1 MFTENLV
8 QPPDFCSHRTF
19 LYLIYIL
26 PNKLLLNL
34 KKNTL
39 KKRWTMQEI
48 ISPLF
53 LNIQSSHCN
62 ALNENLF
69 YLDYP
74 NIVENCRHYL
84 GLCLGINI
92 CWMVW
97 WFQGKWINMFA
108 KCLTKILARSHSQIM
123 SAAKVGRVGKWWK
136 TLTKGRSGVRKSAD
150 KRW

>member
-1 MFTENLV
+1 ME
-8 QPPDFCSHRTF
+8 
-19 LYLIYIL
+19 
-26 PNKLLLNL
+26 
-34 KKNTL
+34 
-39 KKRWTMQEI
+39 EI
-48 ISPLF
+48 TSPLF

-150 KRW
+150 KRWYGCLDVENGYSSIKMHLNSHTFIKNHIYIYL